1 MGYWIKRVSK
11 VNRQFRINIPGAIIK
26 AKGWENALYVKID
39 DQWGDRI
46 VITRVADSE
55 EGKANDKSDRD

>member
-1 MGYWIKRVSK
+1 MSK

-26 AKGWENALYVKID
+26 AKGWENALYVKIE

-46 VITRVADSE
+46 VITRVADDE
-55 EGKANDKSDRD
+55 EGKANDKGGSAGAN